1 MKNKARRQKTG
12 ADPKT
17 SESMLTQTQALS
29 PTEMVTNKIRVLRR
43 NREYS
48 QEYMAFMLH
57 ISQNAYSRLENGK
70 TPLTIDRLCEICN
83 ILQANPAELMD
94 KIDFSKAR
102 GIWGKSNY

>member
-1 MKNKARRQKTG
+1 MKNKPRRKKTG
-12 ADPKT
+12 ANPKT
-17 SESMLTQTQALS
+17 SESMLTQTLS

-70 TPLTIDRLCEICN
+70 TPLTIDRLCEICG
-83 ILQANPAELMD
+83 ILQASPAELMD
-94 KIDFSKAR
+94 KIEFPKPDGDVWRRS
-102 GIWGKSNY
+102 SY